1 VKGKDYKY
9 YYQEIIKLLEG
20 GGYELLKITTW
31 YRIYQKGDWI
41 FMLRKKGFMSPEV
54 FCYKNYMYKGFIF
67 YGNIDETYQEIAE
80 KLFKKIENIENETG
94 IQKERTYS
102 KRGRRSSI

>member
-1 VKGKDYKY
+1 
-9 YYQEIIKLLEG
+9 
-20 GGYELLKITTW
+20 
-31 YRIYQKGDWI
+31 
-41 FMLRKKGFMSPEV
+41 
-54 FCYKNYMYKGFIF
+54 MYKGFIF